1 MIYEYQAE
9 KETVQESPR
18 GESSKRD
25 STLRGMSLAPDIEA
39 DLAAGNR
46 ESESIYRG
54 NDREE
59 KEMQEKKLV
68 ELLDGL
74 MSAACDNCKKIEGVS
89 QEETDEICTDCP
101 AGVRR
106 GDLLNENNRYS
117 KIVLCSECEYYRKDN
132 DCQGNEFAWCR
143 LKDGLDGNVDPDDG
157 CSRGKRKG
165 CN

>member
-1 MIYEYQAE
+1 MWRTPA
-9 KETVQESPR
+9 
-18 GESSKRD
+18 D
-25 STLRGMSLAPDIEA
+25 PDTEA
-39 DLAAGNR
+39 DPAAGNQKP
-46 ESESIYRG
+46 ESIYRG

-74 MSAACDNCKKIEGVS
+74 MSVACDNCKKIEGAS
-89 QEETDEICTDCP
+89 QEEADEICGKCL
-101 AGVRR
+101 AG
-106 GDLLNENNRYS
+106 DHLCAILNENNRYS
-117 KIVLCSECEYYRKDN
+117 QIVLCSECEYYRKDD

-143 LKDGLDGNVDPDDG
+143 LKDGLDGNVDPDEG